1 LNNTFNKS
9 ITDIIKDRHSV
20 RTYKDVELS
29 KDIIEKIETH
39 LKEINNS
46 EGIFGGKIRVNLIE
60 KDDNDKETKLGTY
73 GVIKG
78 ANYYLTAAYDK
89 REMGLYDLGYLF
101 EQVVLYCTS
110 LNLGTVW
117 LGGTFNKG
125 KFAKAIDLKSNET
138 LPIVSP
144 VGIEAEKKTFI
155 AKVFG
160 TNTNKRKAF
169 NEIFFKNNFD
179 MPLTYEEAGDF
190 GEVLENVRLAPSA
203 VNKQPW
209 RIVKEN
215 DNFHIY
221 NEGKIEMSKID
232 MGIAL
237 CHFHLSAKEK
247 GLKGEFKVLNEKDSD
262 KFKYLVSWIG

>member
-1 LNNTFNKS
+1 MNNTFNKS
-9 ITDIIKDRHSV
+9 ITEIIKARHSV
-20 RTYKDVELS
+20 RTYKDIELS
-29 KDIIEKIETH
+29 KDIIEKIESY

-60 KDDNDKETKLGTY
+60 KDDNETKLGTY

-78 ANYYLTAAYDK
+78 ATYYLTAAYDK
-89 REMGLYDLGYLF
+89 SEMGLYDLGYLF
-101 EQVVLYCTS
+101 EKVVLYTTS

-125 KFAKAIDLKSNET
+125 KFANAIDLKNNEV

-144 VGIEAEKKTFI
+144 VGVEADKKSFI

-160 TNTNKRKAF
+160 SNTDKRKAF

-179 MPLTYEEAGDF
+179 TPLAYEEAGDF

-247 GLKGEFKVLNEKDSD
+247 GLKGEFKVLNDKESD
-262 KFKYLVSWIG
+262 KFKYLVSWIL

>member
-1 LNNTFNKS
+1 MNNTFNKS
-9 ITDIIKDRHSV
+9 ITEIIKYRHSV

-29 KDIIEKIETH
+29 NDIIEKIESY

-60 KDDNDKETKLGTY
+60 KNDDGKETKLGTY

-78 ANYYLTAAYDK
+78 ATYYLTAAYDK
-89 REMGLYDLGYLF
+89 SEMGLYDLGYLF
-101 EQVVLYCTS
+101 EKVVLYCTS
-110 LNLGTVW
+110 LSLGTVW

-125 KFAKAIDLKSNET
+125 KFAKVIDLKSNEV

-144 VGIEAEKKTFI
+144 VGIEAEKKSFI

-160 TNTNKRKAF
+160 GNTNKRKEF
-169 NEIFFKNNFD
+169 NDIFFKDNFNT
-179 MPLTYEEAGDF
+179 PLTYEEAGEF

-215 DNFHIY
+215 SNFHIY
-221 NEGKIEMSKID
+221 NEGKIEMSQID

-237 CHFHLSAKEK
+237 CHFHLTAKEK
-247 GLKGEFKVLNEKDSD
+247 GLKGEFKVLNEKESD
-262 KFKYLVSWIG
+262 NFKYLISWIG